1 MLRGQSHEV
10 CWAPGGDQAAGEE
23 KPLGQWSG
31 AGGGI
36 EDKQHLFLGLLRV
49 APEAKSMGGCII
61 NVKTGS
67 GRDERERNISWSVWS
82 CI

>member
-1 MLRGQSHEV
+1 MRCAGLLVGIKQQERKSPWGSGQ
-10 CWAPGGDQAAGEE
+10 G
-23 KPLGQWSG
+23 L
-31 AGGGI
+31 GGGI